1 MLEGN
6 FKVTILHPCRN
17 LGTTLERR
25 YFFMLQE
32 PFQMTSAK
40 PSFSTNWQRGENQ
53 TSDVLMILWQLCVC
67 WPTGIRNS
75 GRFIDYT
82 TRHLIWHGGTGRG
95 LLGSPY
101 QLYPDKYFLIGSG
114 QIWTNIFCRGSW
126 DVTFLWKRGIIFRE
140 LVIHTKKLFFC
151 ILLKHRYIP
160 HINNHLLLQYLF
172 VRPMMTC
179 L

>member
-1 MLEGN
+1 M
-6 FKVTILHPCRN
+6 HSCRN
-17 LGTTLERR
+17 LGTTLEKS

-40 PSFSTNWQRGENQ
+40 LSFSTNRQRRENQ
-53 TSDVLMILWQLCVC
+53 TSDVFMILWQLYIC